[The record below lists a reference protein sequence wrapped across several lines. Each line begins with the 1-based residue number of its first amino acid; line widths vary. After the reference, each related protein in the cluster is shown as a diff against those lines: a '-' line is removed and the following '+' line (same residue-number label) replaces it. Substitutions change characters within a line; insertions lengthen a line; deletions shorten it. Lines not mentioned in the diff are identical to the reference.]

1 MGFRLQRRVRIAPG
15 LTMNISKR
23 GVGMS
28 VGPRGAKVSV
38 GPRGRRESVGI
49 PGTGMRYEV
58 RQDWKKGSSGKPAKK
73 KEPQKVASLP
83 PESSAPAAATI
94 GFLAKAFK
102 QPFEKSFI
110 EGAQCLVKDDQQSAL
125 AHFQSA
131 AALNPGCTD
140 ANLLSALTLIN
151 KQDYSTAAACLEK
164 VIGSGTSEFPL
175 LNKYLGSEGVHFDLP
190 ITDEVTADLR
200 LDLRAAYLTLAEV
213 YQQQGRL
220 QDAVAVVKQAVS
232 RGYSD
237 PVVRLSLIELYNV
250 LEMDEELIAEAQGT
264 ENTDNIS
271 LAILFYLGQAMMRK
285 EYYDAALTVLKAA
298 LAKRKDR
305 SETLLLDTRYVLA
318 QVYEMS
324 GKKSMARKQY
334 EQILAKDYAFRDVK
348 KRVDEL
354 SAT

>member
-1 MGFRLQRRVRIAPG
+1 MPGERRPAERA
-15 LTMNISKR
+15 
-23 GVGMS
+23 
-28 VGPRGAKVSV
+28 GPLPKC
-38 GPRGRRESVGI
+38 
-49 PGTGMRYEV
+49 
-58 RQDWKKGSSGKPAKK
+58 GS
-73 KEPQKVASLP
+73 
-83 PESSAPAAATI
+83 
-94 GFLAKAFK
+94 
-102 QPFEKSFI
+102 FE
-110 EGAQCLVKDDQQSAL
+110 
-125 AHFQSA
+125 
-131 AALNPGCTD
+131 PGCTD